1 MCYEQEFERTMQN
14 DNNVIMIGPK
24 NLLTLTVVLCLNI
37 HAANKNWEGN
47 KIKWGGWA
55 SIPDNLFG
63 SSLLYDARILRTLC
77 TFINKR

>member
-37 HAANKNWEGN
+37 HAANKN
-47 KIKWGGWA
+47 
-55 SIPDNLFG
+55 
-63 SSLLYDARILRTLC
+63 
-77 TFINKR
+77 